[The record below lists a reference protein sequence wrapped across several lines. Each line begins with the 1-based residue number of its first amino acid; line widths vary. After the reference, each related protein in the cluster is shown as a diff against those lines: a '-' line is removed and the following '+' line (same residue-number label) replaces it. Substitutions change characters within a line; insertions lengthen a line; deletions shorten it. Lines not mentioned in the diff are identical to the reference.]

1 MTAATA
7 SILEPP
13 YSPSTVIPNNPI
25 SPIEIDVEIDG
36 NK

>member
-13 YSPSTVIPNNPI
+13 YSPSTVIPNNPK
-25 SPIEIDVEIDG
+25 SPTGI
-36 NK
+36 